1 MVQEPPT
8 VPRHAV
14 GTARPRLVR
23 VRRYVQYVEPRG
35 KLPCASG
42 PYSPYVRYGGPG
54 THVSAQAATVYVG
67 SSCSSRA
74 SVHALVSAT
83 TVREA
88 TRAQATRM
96 PSATSLLMA
105 KHARC
110 VGMRSRQLR

>member
-1 MVQEPPT
+1 M
-8 VPRHAV
+8 PRHAV

-42 PYSPYVRYGGPG
+42 PYSPYVRYGGP
-54 THVSAQAATVYVG
+54 HVSAQAATVYVG